1 MGGAILI
8 VSAVLVLALS
18 AIVIVYMLGSGRRV
32 QRSEMQPVA
41 STTRW
46 GTHSRCDRRARR
58 VRTHP

>member
-46 GTHSRCDRRARR
+46 GTRFVPPAK
-58 VRTHP
+58 